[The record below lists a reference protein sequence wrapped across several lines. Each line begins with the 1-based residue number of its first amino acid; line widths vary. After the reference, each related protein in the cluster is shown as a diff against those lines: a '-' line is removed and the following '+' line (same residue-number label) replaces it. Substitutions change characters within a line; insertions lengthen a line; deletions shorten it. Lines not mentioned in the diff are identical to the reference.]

1 VLTGIKQRRQRR
13 GAPHNFTDGNLR
25 GDSRREREALD
36 CVMAA
41 GLDPAPPDPLR
52 SAVDQWRAAALAAQ
66 TLWVRSL
73 GGTAIAAAAH
83 ARCDALIR
91 FARVRSPF
99 YRDAW
104 SHLREGSL
112 GLAELPVVSK
122 RTLMEAF
129 DDWCTDRAV
138 TRSAVLGF
146 LGQRAHIGER
156 FLGRHVVWTS
166 SGSTGEPGIYVQD
179 DAALAAYDALV
190 SAQLA
195 GPGFAGCNW
204 QDVVAQN
211 GRAALIAA
219 DTDHFA
225 SIASWRRLA
234 SGKPWLDMKSF
245 AVTQPVPDIVRA
257 LNAYQPAFVSSYPT
271 VLSLLAEEQET
282 GRLAIRPA
290 ALWSGG
296 EGLSSSARREIERV
310 FGCPLQNEYGASECL
325 AIAHGCRE
333 GWLHVDADWVILEP
347 VDSHHR
353 PTPPGTLSHTV
364 LLTNLANAVQPI
376 IRYDLGDSVRAK
388 AGPCACGSPLPA
400 IQVEGRSDDVV
411 ALRAVDG
418 TRAHLVPL
426 ALTTVVEDAAR
437 VHRFQIVQ
445 TAPDCLALR
454 LTDADRARAGATAVA
469 ALRAYLDRH
478 ALTGVAIVLE
488 AGEPR
493 PEHRGGK
500 LRQVVAM

>member
-1 VLTGIKQRRQRR
+1 
-13 GAPHNFTDGNLR
+13 
-25 GDSRREREALD
+25 
-36 CVMAA
+36 MAA
-41 GLDPAPPDPLR
+41 GWEPAKADPLR
-52 SAVDQWRAAALAAQ
+52 SAFDQWRVAALAAQ

-91 FARVRSPF
+91 FTRARSPF
-99 YRDAW
+99 YHDTWA
-104 SHLREGSL
+104 HLGEGPL
-112 GLAELPVVSK
+112 TLAELPVVGK
-122 RTLMEAF
+122 RTLMDAF
-129 DDWCTDRAV
+129 DAWCTDRDVNRAGID
-138 TRSAVLGF
+138 GF
-146 LGQRAHIGER
+146 LAHRAHIGER
-156 FLGRHVVWTS
+156 FLGRHIVWTS
-166 SGSTGEPGIYVQD
+166 SGSTGEPGIFVQD

-190 SAQLA
+190 TAQLT
-195 GPGFAGCNW
+195 GPGFAGCKW
-204 QDVVAQN
+204 QDVVSQN
-211 GRAALIAA
+211 GRSALIAA

-225 SIASWRRLA
+225 SIASWRRQA
-234 SGKPWLDMKSF
+234 SGKPWLDMKNF

-271 VLSLLAEEQET
+271 VLSLLAEEQQA

-296 EGLSSSARREIERV
+296 EGLSRLARREIERV

-347 VDSHHR
+347 VDSHYQ
-353 PTPPGTLSHTV
+353 PTPQGTLSHTV
-364 LLTNLANAVQPI
+364 LLTNLANAVQPLV
-376 IRYDLGDSVRAK
+376 RYDLGDSVRMK

-411 ALRAVDG
+411 ALRARDG
-418 TRAHLVPL
+418 TLTHLVPL
-426 ALTTVVEDAAR
+426 ALTTVVEDAAD
-437 VHRFQIVQ
+437 VHRFQVVQ
-445 TAPDCLALR
+445 TAPDALALR
-454 LTDADRARAGATAVA
+454 LTDTDRARAGATAVA

-478 ALTGVAIVLE
+478 ALAHVDIVLE

>member
-1 VLTGIKQRRQRR
+1 MPV
-13 GAPHNFTDGNLR
+13 
-25 GDSRREREALD
+25 
-36 CVMAA
+36 
-41 GLDPAPPDPLR
+41 GLDPATPDPLR
-52 SAVDQWRAAALAAQ
+52 SVVEQWRAAALAAQ
-66 TLWVRSL
+66 TLWMRSL

-83 ARCDALIR
+83 SRLDALVR
-91 FARVRSPF
+91 FTRARSPF
-99 YRDAW
+99 YRESWA
-104 SHLREGSL
+104 HLPEGSPR
-112 GLAELPVVSK
+112 LAELPIVTK
-122 RTLMEAF
+122 QALMESF
-129 DDWCTDRAV
+129 DAWCTDRAV
-138 TRSAVLGF
+138 TRAAVAGF
-146 LGQRAHIGER
+146 LAQRGHIGER
-156 FLGRHVVWTS
+156 FLGRYVVWTS
-166 SGSTGEPGIYVQD
+166 SGSTGEPGIFVQD

-190 SAQLA
+190 TAQLA

-204 QDVVAQN
+204 QQVVAQN

-225 SIASWRRLA
+225 SIASWRRQA

-271 VLSLLAEEQET
+271 VLSLLAEEQQA

-296 EGLSSSARREIERV
+296 EGLSPSTRREIERV
-310 FGCPLQNEYGASECL
+310 FGAPLQNEYGASECL

-347 VDSHHR
+347 VDHNHH

-376 IRYDLGDSVRAK
+376 LRYDLGDSVRVR
-388 AGPCACGSPLPA
+388 AGPCGCGNPLPA
-400 IQVEGRSDDVV
+400 IQVEGRSDDVI
-411 ALRAVDG
+411 ALRAGNGALV
-418 TRAHLVPL
+418 RLVPL
-426 ALTTVVEDAAR
+426 ALTTVVEDAAG

-445 TAPDCLALR
+445 TAPDRLALR
-454 LTDADRARAGATAVA
+454 LTDADRPRAGAVA
-469 ALRAYLDRH
+469 ACALRAYLDRESLSNVDI
-478 ALTGVAIVLE
+478 ALE
-488 AGEPR
+488 AGEPQ
-493 PEHRGGK
+493 PERRGGK

>member
-1 VLTGIKQRRQRR
+1 MTPG
-13 GAPHNFTDGNLR
+13 F
-25 GDSRREREALD
+25 E
-36 CVMAA
+36 
-41 GLDPAPPDPLR
+41 PATADPLR

-73 GGTAIAAAAH
+73 GRTAIAAAAH

-91 FARVRSPF
+91 FARARSPF

-104 SHLREGSL
+104 AHLREGPL
-112 GLAELPVVSK
+112 ALAELPVVGK

-129 DDWCTDRAV
+129 DDWCTDREV
-138 TRSAVLGF
+138 TRTAVAEF
-146 LGQRAHIGER
+146 LAHRGHIGER

-166 SGSTGEPGIYVQD
+166 SGSTGEPGIFVQD

-204 QDVVAQN
+204 QDVVAQK
-211 GRAALIAA
+211 GRSALIAA

-225 SIASWRRLA
+225 SIASWRRQA

-271 VLSLLAEEQET
+271 VLSLLAEEQAA

-296 EGLSSSARREIERV
+296 EGLSPSARREIERV
-310 FGCPLQNEYGASECL
+310 FGCLLQNEYGASECL

-333 GWLHVDADWVILEP
+333 GWLHVDADWVVLEP
-347 VDSHHR
+347 VDGDYR

-364 LLTNLANAVQPI
+364 LLTNLANAVQPL
-376 IRYDLGDSVRAK
+376 IRYDLGDSVRVK

-411 ALRAVDG
+411 TLRARDG
-418 TRAHLVPL
+418 TTAHLVPL
-426 ALTTVVEDAAR
+426 ALTTVVEDAAD

-445 TAPDCLALR
+445 TAPACLALR
-454 LTDADRARAGATAVA
+454 LTDADRDRAGAIAVA

-478 ALTGVAIVLE
+478 ALTHVGIVLE
-488 AGEPR
+488 TGEPR

-500 LRQVVAM
+500 LRQVVAL

>member
-1 VLTGIKQRRQRR
+1 M
-13 GAPHNFTDGNLR
+13 APGF
-25 GDSRREREALD
+25 
-36 CVMAA
+36 
-41 GLDPAPPDPLR
+41 DPATADPLR

-73 GGTAIAAAAH
+73 GRTAIAAAAH
-83 ARCDALIR
+83 ARCDELIR
-91 FARVRSPF
+91 FARARSPF

-104 SHLREGSL
+104 AHLREGPL
-112 GLAELPVVSK
+112 ALAELPVVGK

-129 DDWCTDRAV
+129 DDWCTDREV
-138 TRSAVLGF
+138 TRTAVAEF
-146 LGQRAHIGER
+146 LAHRGHIGER

-166 SGSTGEPGIYVQD
+166 SGSTGEPGIFVQD

-204 QDVVAQN
+204 QDVVAQK
-211 GRAALIAA
+211 GRSALIAA

-225 SIASWRRLA
+225 SIASWRRQA

-271 VLSLLAEEQET
+271 VLSLLAEEQAA

-296 EGLSSSARREIERV
+296 EGLSPSARREIERV
-310 FGCPLQNEYGASECL
+310 FGCLLQNEYGASECL

-333 GWLHVDADWVILEP
+333 GWLHVDADWVVLEP
-347 VDSHHR
+347 VDGDYR

-364 LLTNLANAVQPI
+364 LLTNLANAVQPL
-376 IRYDLGDSVRAK
+376 IRYDLGDSVRAM
-388 AGPCACGSPLPA
+388 AGLCACGSPLPA
-400 IQVEGRSDDVV
+400 VQVEGRNDDVV
-411 ALRAVDG
+411 VLLARDG
-418 TRAHLVPL
+418 TPMPLVPL
-426 ALTTVVEDAAR
+426 ALTTVIEDAAD

-445 TAPDCLALR
+445 TASDGLALR
-454 LTDADRARAGATAVA
+454 LTDADRVRAAATAVA

-478 ALTGVAIVLE
+478 ALHHVGIVLE

>member
-1 VLTGIKQRRQRR
+1 V
-13 GAPHNFTDGNLR
+13 
-25 GDSRREREALD
+25 
-36 CVMAA
+36 
-41 GLDPAPPDPLR
+41 PADPLR

-83 ARCDALIR
+83 ARCDTLIR
-91 FARVRSPF
+91 FARARSPF
-99 YRDAW
+99 YGDAW
-104 SHLREGSL
+104 THLHGGHLE
-112 GLAELPVVSK
+112 LADLPVVGK
-122 RTLMEAF
+122 RTLMDAF
-129 DDWCTDRAV
+129 DDWCTDREV
-138 TRSAVLGF
+138 TRAAVDSF
-146 LGQRAHIGER
+146 LEHRAHIGER

-166 SGSTGEPGIYVQD
+166 SGSTGEPGIFVQD
-179 DAALAAYDALV
+179 DAALATYDALV
-190 SAQLA
+190 TAQLA
-195 GPGFAGCNW
+195 GPGFAGCKW
-204 QDVVAQN
+204 QDVVAQH
-211 GRAALIAA
+211 GRAALITA

-225 SIASWRRLA
+225 SIASWRRKA
-234 SGKPWLDMKSF
+234 NGTPWLDMKSF

-257 LNAYQPAFVSSYPT
+257 LNSYQPAFVSSYPT
-271 VLSLLAEEQET
+271 VLSLLAEEQAA

-296 EGLSSSARREIERV
+296 EGLSHSARREIERV

-347 VDSHHR
+347 VDSDYR

-364 LLTNLANAVQPI
+364 LLTNLANAVQPL
-376 IRYDLGDSVRAK
+376 IRYDLGDSVRAM
-388 AGPCACGSPLPA
+388 AGLCACGSPLPA
-400 IQVEGRSDDVV
+400 VQVEGRNDDVV
-411 ALRAVDG
+411 VLLARDG
-418 TRAHLVPL
+418 TPMPLVPL
-426 ALTTVVEDAAR
+426 ALTTVIEDAAD

-445 TAPDCLALR
+445 TASDGLALR
-454 LTDADRARAGATAVA
+454 LTDADRVRAAATAVA

-478 ALTGVAIVLE
+478 ALHHVGIVLE